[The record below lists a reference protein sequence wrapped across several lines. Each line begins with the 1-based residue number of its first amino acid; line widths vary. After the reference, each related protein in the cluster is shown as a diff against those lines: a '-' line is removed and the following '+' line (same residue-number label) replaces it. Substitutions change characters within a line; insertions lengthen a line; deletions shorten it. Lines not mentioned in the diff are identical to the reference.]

1 MCRLQSH
8 MCETD
13 IIVKSRFEA
22 AFEMTMIC
30 WRTDTL
36 FSACSGL
43 LSVYKKRIIKCLTK
57 TVVPLVGFHAVH
69 GLGHCKVQSSKNG
82 VSPDTAYKYCF
93 SMSRITGT

>member
-1 MCRLQSH
+1 

-22 AFEMTMIC
+22 AFEMTMVC

-43 LSVYKKRIIKCLTK
+43 LSVYKKRIKCLTK
-57 TVVPLVGFHAVH
+57 TVVSLVGFHAVH

-82 VSPDTAYKYCF
+82 VSPDKYCF